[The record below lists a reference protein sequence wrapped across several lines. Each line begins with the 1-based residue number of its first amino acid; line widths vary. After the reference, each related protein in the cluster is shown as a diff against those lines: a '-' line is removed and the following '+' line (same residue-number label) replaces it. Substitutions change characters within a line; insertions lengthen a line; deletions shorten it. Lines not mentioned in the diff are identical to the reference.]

1 MLHWTSAAQCWG
13 CCFIRRFPLTLD
25 LRHLNGQSLLFGM
38 CESAGVVWRVSP
50 DNDLFKGCVCMFVY
64 VLSGV
69 RFFAAPQTVAH
80 HAPMSMGFSRQEYWN
95 GLPYPP
101 QGDLPDPGME
111 HTSPLSPALPGRF
124 FTTVLPGNLKKNSWF

>member
-25 LRHLNGQSLLFGM
+25 LRHLNGQRLLFGM

-80 HAPMSMGFSRQEYWN
+80 HAPMSMGFFQARILEWVAISSSR
-95 GLPYPP
+95 G
-101 QGDLPDPGME
+101 
-111 HTSPLSPALPGRF
+111 S
-124 FTTVLPGNLKKNSWF
+124 SWSRDGAHISSVSCIARQTLYHCATWES